1 MSELIA
7 DLFVSLD
14 ACASAVDVG
23 PYFGYGGPELDQ
35 WSQAE
40 LDKPPVIVFGRV
52 PYEALASSSSTGSD
66 QGSRQFTNSPKVF
79 VSSTLSE
86 PLEGANTPPHRRRRA

>member
-23 PYFGYGGPELDQ
+23 PYFGYGGPEL
-35 WSQAE
+35 
-40 LDKPPVIVFGRV
+40 L
-52 PYEALASSSSTGSD
+52 ALAQHAGTVRDDIQITEVMALLTSTCQGALQAGWDSD
-66 QGSRQFTNSPKVF
+66 LQRR
-79 VSSTLSE
+79 TLAVIFDGIR
-86 PLEGANTPPHRRRRA
+86 PQATP